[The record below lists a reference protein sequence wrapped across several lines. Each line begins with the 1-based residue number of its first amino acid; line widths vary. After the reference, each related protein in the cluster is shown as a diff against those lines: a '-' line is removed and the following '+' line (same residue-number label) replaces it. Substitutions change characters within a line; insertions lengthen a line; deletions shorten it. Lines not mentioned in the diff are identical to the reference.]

1 MNISKAPAS
10 LLRRMLLTV
19 LCAFVVVFMMLLA
32 VIAYDSLRRESGQ
45 LDKGL
50 LTAAHS
56 MAAGM
61 DKTSSP
67 ESAAAIA
74 VVMETLAAGNTG
86 PDEFVPLLAAA
97 RLDGGDKFANA
108 ELPPIDVMA
117 LPLGVSNLTHGNQNF
132 RLYTA
137 KSKRWKV
144 ALVDNER
151 VRRSQLLIQIG
162 GELAL
167 YLSLALPVVLL
178 PVWWAVKRA
187 VSPLQALS
195 DAVAARS
202 PTDTTPLHMPRAY
215 RELKPLENALNHMFE
230 RVAHGMAREKAFVND
245 AAHELRTP
253 LAVISAQ
260 AHVLA
265 HSDGAD
271 RAPAQQKLN
280 TAVDRASH
288 LTHQLLRLARADA
301 AAQNARQ
308 PSDVMNLARDTLA
321 QFAQRAESQGT
332 ELSLQG
338 PDSLTQDTD
347 VHALRSIFENL
358 IDNALRYGGAGGA
371 VQVLVQSTA
380 TGFELRI
387 SDCGPGIAP
396 EDRAQVFER
405 FWRGKQEHQRGS
417 GLGLAIVA
425 EAVRSLGGQVHVQ
438 AQAPGSGCTMVLSLP
453 STAASQAVTQ
463 S

>member
-1 MNISKAPAS
+1 MITAKAPAS

-19 LCAFVVVFMMLLA
+19 LCAFVAIFLMLLC
-32 VIAYDSLRRESGQ
+32 VIAYDTLRRESGQ
-45 LDKGL
+45 IDKSLLASSQSLATGLDKTKG
-50 LTAAHS
+50 
-56 MAAGM
+56 G
-61 DKTSSP
+61 
-67 ESAAAIA
+67 ESAAAIG
-74 VVMETLAAGNTG
+74 VMMEAMASGNVS

-97 RLDGGDKFANA
+97 RLDGGDKFADSN
-108 ELPPIDVMA
+108 LPPIDVMA
-117 LPLGVSNLTHGNQNF
+117 LPLGVSSQKHGDKTL

-137 KSKRWKV
+137 KGQLWKV
-144 ALVDNER
+144 ALVDNEK
-151 VRRSQLLIQIG
+151 VRRSQMLIQIG
-162 GELAL
+162 AELAL
-167 YLSLALPVVLL
+167 YLSLALPIVLL

-187 VSPLQALS
+187 VAPLQALS

-215 RELKPLENALNHMFE
+215 RELKPLENALNNMFE
-230 RVAHGMAREKAFVND
+230 RVAHGLAREKAFVND

-260 AHVLA
+260 AHVLV
-265 HSDGAD
+265 HSDGAE

-301 AAQNARQ
+301 AAQNPRQ
-308 PSDVMNLARDTLA
+308 PADVMNLARDTLA
-321 QFAQRAESQGT
+321 QFAQRAEGQGT

-358 IDNALRYGGAGGA
+358 IDNALRYGGEGGE
-371 VQVLVQSTA
+371 VQVLVQPMA
-380 TGFELRI
+380 NGVEVRV

-396 EDRAQVFER
+396 EHRAQVFER
-405 FWRGKQEHQRGS
+405 FWRGKHEHQRGS

-438 AQAPGSGCTMVLSLP
+438 AQAAGSGCTMVVSLP
-453 STAASQAVTQ
+453 SPVASQAVTQ